1 MKTQITQQFAALGMA
16 LLMNGALAV
25 AVAYL
30 FSAQVANA
38 QVANAQPAV
47 VQLAA
52 A

>member
-16 LLMNGALAV
+16 LLMNGALAG

-38 QVANAQPAV
+38 EVVNAQPAAIQRV
-47 VQLAA
+47 AA
-52 A
+52 